1 MCERSRVLL
10 LVYATGVPYYA
21 LFYDTVDNFVE
32 RRQPHRSAHLA
43 LVDAAHRDG
52 RIIFAGALKPAAA
65 ASGPVSPGAGALL
78 LFRTNDAA
86 DVERF
91 AREDPYV
98 VNGLVKSWCVREWS
112 TVVGEGAV
120 PR

>member
-1 MCERSRVLL
+1 M
-10 LVYATGVPYYA
+10 PFFA

-43 LVDAAHRDG
+43 LIDAAYKEG
-52 RIIFAGALKPAAA
+52 RLVLAGALKPT
-65 ASGPVSPGAGALL
+65 GALL
-78 LFRTNDAA
+78 VFRVDDAG

-91 AREDPYV
+91 VRSDPYV
-98 VNGLVKSWCVREWS
+98 TNGLVTRWRVHEWAV
-112 TVVGEGAV
+112 VVGDHAV